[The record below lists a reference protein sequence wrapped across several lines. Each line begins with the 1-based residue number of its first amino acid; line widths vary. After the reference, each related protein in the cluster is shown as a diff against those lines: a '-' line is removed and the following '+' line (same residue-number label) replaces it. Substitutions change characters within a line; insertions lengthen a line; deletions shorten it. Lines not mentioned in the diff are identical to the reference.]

1 MIPKGWHQVS
11 FTGAR
16 NNPPA
21 TPDFCLPNLVAG
33 SVGFVA
39 APAGI
44 GKTSLLMQIGVA
56 VAAGV
61 PVAGNLLDTPDKT
74 GRVVMLATED
84 PPTILQRRAHFL
96 MRSLEARNAGTD
108 LVERLDSNLVFYSAQ
123 SGTPTLL
130 LDDGALS
137 EHGIDLLHSLALGS
151 RLLILDP
158 IRRFHYRD
166 EQDYS
171 QMALLFGVLSDMAAS
186 TGCTILFSH
195 HVPQPTSEVDMD
207 SPVGALGSNAFI
219 NMTRWVVNMTGMSRK
234 QAQSLGVDDDE
245 RRRYVLASFTKSN
258 YGPAIPARWLRRS
271 VEFEGV
277 LEACEFS
284 HPLPENQSL

>member
-1 MIPKGWHQVS
+1 MIPKNWHQVS
-11 FTGAR
+11 FAEAR
-16 NNPPA
+16 HNAPP

-44 GKTSLLMQIGVA
+44 GKTSLLMQIGAA

-61 PVAGNLLDTPDKT
+61 PVAGDLLAAPGKT

-84 PPTILQRRAHFL
+84 PPTVLQRRAHFL
-96 MRSLEARNAGTD
+96 MRSLDPQNAQAD
-108 LVERLDSNLVFYSAQ
+108 LPERLDCNMVFYSAQ

-130 LDDGALS
+130 MDDGALS

-158 IRRFHYRD
+158 IRRFHFCD

-171 QMALLFGVLSDMAAS
+171 QMSLLFSVLSDIAAS

-195 HVPQPTSEVDMD
+195 HVPQPTSDADMD

-219 NMTRWVVNMTGMSRK
+219 NMTRWVVNMTGMSRT
-234 QAQSLGVDDDE
+234 QAQSLGVDGNE
-245 RRRYVLASFTKSN
+245 RKRYVLASFTKSN
-258 YGPAIPARWLRRS
+258 YGPAITARWLRRS
-271 VEFEGV
+271 EEFEGV
-277 LEACEFS
+277 LEACEFG
-284 HPLPENQSL
+284 QSQQ